1 MGTFAGILILVGT
14 TIKALDDI
22 LNDKKQEMREMA
34 GMKLYEIKNG
44 MIDTLDIFLESEQT
58 EMDRENYNDIMEYL
72 KEELKSKSSDLIKY
86 IRNLELEN
94 TVTKLEI
101 ERLEDLKKG
110 KEKKIKSIKSYIK
123 GILLDLDKKKVETE
137 LGNLSLRKTT
147 SVEITD
153 ISKIPKEYL
162 VVKEEVTPSKNLIGD
177 SLKKNILI
185 DGAVLKE
192 DYSVLIKQEEQY
204 GK

>member
-1 MGTFAGILILVGT
+1 
-14 TIKALDDI
+14 
-22 LNDKKQEMREMA
+22 
-34 GMKLYEIKNG
+34 MKLYEIRNG
-44 MIDTLDIFLESEQT
+44 MIDTLDIFLESDQT
-58 EMDRENYNDIMEYL
+58 EMDRENYNDIMDYL

-123 GILLDLDKKKVETE
+123 RILLDLDKKKVETE

-153 ISKIPKEYL
+153 ITKIPKEYL
-162 VVKEEVTPSKNLIGD
+162 VVKEEVTPSKKLIGD

-192 DYSVLIKQEEQY
+192 DYSVLIK
-204 GK
+204 

>member
-1 MGTFAGILILVGT
+1 
-14 TIKALDDI
+14 
-22 LNDKKQEMREMA
+22 MA
-34 GMKLYEIKNG
+34 GMKLYEIRNG
-44 MIDTLDIFLESEQT
+44 MIDTLDIFLESDQT
-58 EMDRENYNDIMEYL
+58 EIDRENYNDIMNYL

-123 GILLDLDKKKVETE
+123 RILLDLDKKKVETE

-153 ISKIPKEYL
+153 ITKIPREYL
-162 VVKEEVTPSKNLIGD
+162 VVKEEVTPSKKLIGD

-185 DGAVLKE
+185 DGAILKE
-192 DYSVLIKQEEQY
+192 DYSILIK
-204 GK
+204 

>member
-1 MGTFAGILILVGT
+1 
-14 TIKALDDI
+14 
-22 LNDKKQEMREMA
+22 MA

-101 ERLEDLKKG
+101 ERLEDLKKS

-153 ISKIPKEYL
+153 ITKIPKEYL
-162 VVKEEVTPSKNLIGD
+162 VVKEEITPSKKLIGD

-192 DYSVLIKQEEQY
+192 NYSVLIK
-204 GK
+204 

>member
-1 MGTFAGILILVGT
+1 
-14 TIKALDDI
+14 
-22 LNDKKQEMREMA
+22 MA
-34 GMKLYEIKNG
+34 GMKLYEIRNG

-58 EMDRENYNDIMEYL
+58 KMDRENYNDIMEYL
-72 KEELKSKSSDLIKY
+72 KEELKNKSSDLIKY

-153 ISKIPKEYL
+153 ITKIPREYL
-162 VVKEEVTPSKNLIGD
+162 VVKEEVTPSKKLIGN

-192 DYSVLIKQEEQY
+192 DYSVLIK
-204 GK
+204 

>member
-1 MGTFAGILILVGT
+1 
-14 TIKALDDI
+14 
-22 LNDKKQEMREMA
+22 MA

-44 MIDTLDIFLESEQT
+44 MIDTLDIFLEGEQT
-58 EMDRENYNDIMEYL
+58 EVDRENYNYIMDYL
-72 KEELKSKSSDLIKY
+72 KEELKSKSSELIKY

-110 KEKKIKSIKSYIK
+110 KEKKIKSIKNYIK
-123 GILLDLDKKKVETE
+123 GILIDLDKKKVETE

-153 ISKIPKEYL
+153 ITKIPREYL
-162 VVKEEVTPSKNLIGD
+162 VVKEEVTPSKKLIGD

-192 DYSVLIKQEEQY
+192 DYSVLIK
-204 GK
+204 

>member
-1 MGTFAGILILVGT
+1 
-14 TIKALDDI
+14 
-22 LNDKKQEMREMA
+22 MA

-44 MIDTLDIFLESEQT
+44 MIDTLDIFLEGEQT
-58 EMDRENYNDIMEYL
+58 EADRENYNYIMDYL
-72 KEELKSKSSDLIKY
+72 KEELKSKSSELIKY

-110 KEKKIKSIKSYIK
+110 KERKIKSIKNYIK

-153 ISKIPKEYL
+153 ITKIPREYL
-162 VVKEEVTPSKNLIGD
+162 VVKEEVTPSKKLIGD

-192 DYSVLIKQEEQY
+192 DYSVLIK
-204 GK
+204 

>member
-1 MGTFAGILILVGT
+1 
-14 TIKALDDI
+14 
-22 LNDKKQEMREMA
+22 MA
-34 GMKLYEIKNG
+34 GMKLYEIRNG

-58 EMDRENYNDIMEYL
+58 EIDGKNYEYVMTYL
-72 KEELKSKSSDLIKY
+72 KEELKGKCSDLIKY
-86 IRNLELEN
+86 IRNLELEIM
-94 TVTKLEI
+94 VVKLEI

-123 GILLDLDKKKVETE
+123 RILLDLDKKKVETE
-137 LGNLSLRKTT
+137 LGNVSLRKTT

-162 VVKEEVTPSKNLIGD
+162 VVKEEVTPSKKLIGD

-192 DYSVLIKQEEQY
+192 DYSILIK
-204 GK
+204 

>member
-1 MGTFAGILILVGT
+1 
-14 TIKALDDI
+14 
-22 LNDKKQEMREMA
+22 MRGMA
-34 GMKLYEIKNG
+34 GMKLYEIRNG
-44 MIDTLDIFLESEQT
+44 MIDTLDIFLDSEQT
-58 EMDRENYNDIMEYL
+58 EMDRENYNYIMEYL
-72 KEELKSKSSDLIKY
+72 KEELKSKSTDLIKY

-110 KEKKIKSIKSYIK
+110 KEKKIKSIKNYIK
-123 GILLDLDKKKVETE
+123 GILIDLDKKKVETE

-162 VVKEEVTPSKNLIGD
+162 VVKEEITPSKKLIGD

-192 DYSVLIKQEEQY
+192 DYSVLIK
-204 GK
+204 

>member
-1 MGTFAGILILVGT
+1 
-14 TIKALDDI
+14 
-22 LNDKKQEMREMA
+22 MA
-34 GMKLYEIKNG
+34 EMKLYEIKNG
-44 MIDTLDIFLESEQT
+44 MIDTLDIFLESEKT
-58 EMDRENYNDIMEYL
+58 EIDEKNYQYVMMYL
-72 KEELKSKSSDLIKY
+72 QEELRNKSTTLIKY
-86 IRNLELEN
+86 IRNLELEIMA
-94 TVTKLEI
+94 VKLEI
-101 ERLEDLKKG
+101 ERLEELKKS
-110 KEKKIKSIKSYIK
+110 KEKKIKSIKNYIK

-162 VVKEEVTPSKNLIGD
+162 VVKEEITPSKKLIGD

-192 DYSVLIKQEEQY
+192 DYSVLIK
-204 GK
+204 

>member
-1 MGTFAGILILVGT
+1 
-14 TIKALDDI
+14 
-22 LNDKKQEMREMA
+22 MA

-72 KEELKSKSSDLIKY
+72 KEELKNKSSDLIKY

-110 KEKKIKSIKSYIK
+110 KEKKIKSIKNYIK

-137 LGNLSLRKTT
+137 LGNVSLRKTT

-153 ISKIPKEYL
+153 ITKIPKEYL
-162 VVKEEVTPSKNLIGD
+162 VVKEEVTPSKKLIGD

-192 DYSVLIKQEEQY
+192 DYSILIK
-204 GK
+204 